1 MLTIKKTSNSIAI
14 TIPPGIAEK
23 LALKEGAVV
32 EAVVNKG
39 KLLILKKTDKTSKIM
54 QYAGLWDG
62 EDTDK
67 VFGELRKDWRKW
79 QKNLRA

>member
-1 MLTIKKTSNSIAI
+1 MLTSRKTKNSEAIA
-14 TIPPGIAEK
+14 IPPGIAEK
-23 LALKEGAVV
+23 FALKEGAVV
-32 EAVVNKG
+32 EAVVKKG
-39 KLLILKKTDKTSKIM
+39 KLLILKKTDKVSGIM
-54 QYAGLWDG
+54 RYAGLWEG